1 MSKQSLSQYLIQQM
15 KEVRQ
20 MNEIQKKALIE
31 MDEWF
36 KPSNRTEKNSKLTSL
51 TPEYRKPKE
60 YKNDMTKYKLTKY
73 YTKRN

>member
-20 MNEIQKKALIE
+20 MNEIQKNALID

-36 KPSNRTEKNSKLTSL
+36 RPSNRIEINSKLTSL
-51 TPEYRKPKE
+51 IPDYRKPRR